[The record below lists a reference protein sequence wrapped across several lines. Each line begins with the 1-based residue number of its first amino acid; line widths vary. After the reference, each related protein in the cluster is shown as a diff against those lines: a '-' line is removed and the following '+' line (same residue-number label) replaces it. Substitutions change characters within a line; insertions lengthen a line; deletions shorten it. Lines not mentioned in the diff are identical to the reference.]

1 MYYICNRLYKAGYN
15 DIAVSIGLRQLKR
28 KNYIQTQLGSD
39 YNGNEY
45 PVCRLTQEG
54 VNFVLKN
61 TELFDLREPQE
72 AENFIDLNA
81 DDLPF

>member
-1 MYYICNRLYKAGYN
+1 MLPE
-15 DIAVSIGLRQLKR
+15 V
-28 KNYIQTQLGSD
+28 T
-39 YNGNEY
+39 
-45 PVCRLTQEG
+45 VCRLIQEG